1 MRLLKS
7 KQTPAKIPY
16 SFQDRFQNIQRIA
29 IVYPQKVTWLRIAR
43 YALQRMYN
51 LPERFE
57 YMLLVPDSESE
68 KPLDIQYHYFDLN
81 YDPKAEER
89 LQIKSSI
96 LAFSPDI
103 LLQLEPQPGDRF
115 MKLINQL
122 DISLKIG
129 FGDEKS
135 DLNVIYSQ
143 SESGF
148 YEKNVLNL
156 IALLEKSKEVI

>member
-7 KQTPAKIPY
+7 KQAQAEIPY

-29 IVYPQKVTWLRIAR
+29 IIYPQKVTWLRIAR

-51 LPERFE
+51 LPEKFE
-57 YMLLVPDSESE
+57 YMLMVPNADEEQS
-68 KPLDIQYHYFDLN
+68 LNIAHQYSNMN
-81 YDPKAEER
+81 YDPRSEDR
-89 LQIKSSI
+89 ISI
-96 LAFSPDI
+96 QNSIVAFNPDI
-103 LLQLEPQPGDRF
+103 LLQLEPKPGDRL
-115 MKLINQL
+115 MEMIKQL
-122 DISLKIG
+122 NISLKIG

-148 YEKNVLNL
+148 YEKNILNL
-156 IALLEKSKEVI
+156 IALLEMK

>member
-7 KQTPAKIPY
+7 KPEPAEIPY

-29 IVYPQKVTWLRIAR
+29 IIYPQDVTWLRIAR

-51 LPERFE
+51 LPEQFS
-57 YMLLVPDSESE
+57 YMLLVPDASKEQS
-68 KPLDIQYHYFDLN
+68 LNIQHQYFDMR
-81 YDPKAEER
+81 YDPRSEER
-89 LQIKSSI
+89 MSI
-96 LAFSPDI
+96 QNSIVGFNPDI
-103 LLQLEPQPGDRF
+103 LLQLEPKPGDR
-115 MKLINQL
+115 LISLIKQV
-122 DISLKIG
+122 DVSLKIG

-148 YEKNVLNL
+148 YEKNILNL
-156 IALLEKSKEVI
+156 IALLEKK